1 MVGKGSALEVLGVN
15 LFADIYNGKRVLV
28 TGHTGFKGSW
38 LSLWLTQL
46 GAEVTGASLS
56 PETKHNHWDLI
67 NLSIDDRRCDIRDSI
82 HVEQIIK
89 DIEII
94 YNNPNVEAVVFTDAC
109 IFYTRERA
117 MKFLAAIAKCKY
129 KIPTILTLDI
139 AFMDEEAVYALQHL
153 NLSHQGFHFGMQS
166 INKETM
172 ELMSRKIGPKLFK
185 KRVAMLKKIDPNI
198 ELSLDLIYGLPGD
211 TYNTFRQTVDFAL
224 SLSPIKLNL
233 SPLILLPGSSYWRE
247 KELHQFVYEKESPFL
262 VHSNMTYTLED
273 MKRTRKLVL
282 GIIMIMYFPTILNII
297 YKMTENYID
306 KVISKASLNNDFNKL
321 EDIKRKDKSEL
332 TRIDLI
338 EIFVEKFEKKSNLLL
353 SAEDNTDTEQY
364 SAKEYDYIRK
374 STMDEVS
381 KPENGLYAYEA
392 MKEIIQELNRGD
404 LIDDINI
411 GIDLYEAKS
420 SGQSLARFFE
430 KYGMEKVKK
439 VQFNWIVATQVSK
452 NKEA

>member
-1 MVGKGSALEVLGVN
+1 
-15 LFADIYNGKRVLV
+15 
-28 TGHTGFKGSW
+28 
-38 LSLWLTQL
+38 
-46 GAEVTGASLS
+46 
-56 PETKHNHWDLI
+56 
-67 NLSIDDRRCDIRDSI
+67 
-82 HVEQIIK
+82 
-89 DIEII
+89 
-94 YNNPNVEAVVFTDAC
+94 
-109 IFYTRERA
+109 
-117 MKFLAAIAKCKY
+117 
-129 KIPTILTLDI
+129 
-139 AFMDEEAVYALQHL
+139 
-153 NLSHQGFHFGMQS
+153 
-166 INKETM
+166 
-172 ELMSRKIGPKLFK
+172 
-185 KRVAMLKKIDPNI
+185 
-198 ELSLDLIYGLPGD
+198 
-211 TYNTFRQTVDFAL
+211 
-224 SLSPIKLNL
+224 
-233 SPLILLPGSSYWRE
+233 
-247 KELHQFVYEKESPFL
+247 
-262 VHSNMTYTLED
+262 MTYTLED

-420 SGQSLARFFE
+420 SGQSLASFFE
-430 KYGMEKVKK
+430 KYGMETVK
-439 VQFNWIVATQVSK
+439 QV
-452 NKEA
+452 